1 MLNENLYIDLFRPT
15 TLTTLMVEAPA
26 SLAQKVRLAKN
37 SGKSFTNEVESW
49 VFLEFGFSFVIAAVF
64 FATENEIDCGL

>member
-1 MLNENLYIDLFRPT
+1 MLAENLYIDLFRPT
-15 TLTTLMVEAPA
+15 TLTTLMVEAPT

-37 SGKSFTNEVESW
+37 SGKSFINEVESW
-49 VFLEFGFSFVIAAVF
+49 VFLEFGFSFVISAVF